1 VKYDTLID
9 LILISELTRSNYKL
23 DMSTHIPSTSTDN
36 DNEISLL
43 DSKIR
48 YERILVPHDG
58 SEMSDRA
65 LRHAIYLSKI
75 SGTEIVILHVIE
87 PTDNILGKRKEEL
100 ALTTEERIRQML
112 EVRIKLCKKAGVK
125 EVSYIIRTG
134 RPADEI
140 VRLVGERY
148 YDLIVMASSRISST
162 IRIILDSNAK
172 KILDSVAKPILVI
185 R

>member
-1 VKYDTLID
+1 
-9 LILISELTRSNYKL
+9 
-23 DMSTHIPSTSTDN
+23 MSTHMPSTSTDN
-36 DNEISLL
+36 DNEISL

-65 LRHAIYLSKI
+65 LRHAVYLSKI
-75 SGTEIVILHVIE
+75 SGTEIVIFHVIE
-87 PTDNILGKRKEEL
+87 PTDNSLRKRKEEL
-100 ALTTEERIRQML
+100 ALATEERIRQML
-112 EVRIKLCKKAGVK
+112 EERMKLCKKAGVK
-125 EVSYIIRTG
+125 EVSYIVRRG

-140 VRLVGERY
+140 VGLVGERY

-162 IRIILDSNAK
+162 IRIILGSNAK
-172 KILDSVAKPILVI
+172 KVLDRVAKPILVI

>member
-1 VKYDTLID
+1 MKTDIP
-9 LILISELTRSNYKL
+9 
-23 DMSTHIPSTSTDN
+23 STNTPSTSTLIETDT
-36 DNEISLL
+36 DFSILESR
-43 DSKIR
+43 IR

-65 LRHAIYLSKI
+65 LRHAVYLSKM
-75 SGTEIVILHVIE
+75 SVTEIVILHVIE
-87 PTDNILGKRKEEL
+87 RPGNFLGRTSEEL
-100 ALTTEERIRQML
+100 ALVNADGIRQML
-112 EVRIKLCKKAGVK
+112 EERTNLCRKAGVK
-125 EVSYIIRTG
+125 EVSYIIRSG

-162 IRIILDSNAK
+162 IRIILGSNVK
-172 KILDSVAKPILVI
+172 RVLDSVPKPILVI

>member
-1 VKYDTLID
+1 MKYDTLID

-65 LRHAIYLSKI
+65 LRLQYTYQRYPEQKLLSFM
-75 SGTEIVILHVIE
+75 LLNL
-87 PTDNILGKRKEEL
+87 PTIFWEKE
-100 ALTTEERIRQML
+100 
-112 EVRIKLCKKAGVK
+112 KK
-125 EVSYIIRTG
+125 
-134 RPADEI
+134 
-140 VRLVGERY
+140 
-148 YDLIVMASSRISST
+148 
-162 IRIILDSNAK
+162 N
-172 KILDSVAKPILVI
+172 
-185 R
+185 